1 NIVFNSIE
9 CSLRGKVFS
18 KIDCQRASQQT
29 LNIDITIGDQPADNI
44 FGICELTVVPKGQR
58 MIMPLK
64 DFKMDFCH
72 LKRNSKAKSM
82 LGSYYR
88 AVNRSAVMPPGDCPF
103 SSVSIHV
110 LYMSL
115 KNYI

>member
-1 NIVFNSIE
+1 
-9 CSLRGKVFS
+9 
-18 KIDCQRASQQT
+18 
-29 LNIDITIGDQPADNI
+29 
-44 FGICELTVVPKGQR
+44 
-58 MIMPLK
+58 MPLK

-103 SSVSIHV
+103 SSNTNI
-110 LYMSL
+110 LLRGLTIEQDIPQFMPEA
-115 KNYI
+115 NYTFKGKYYANKELGLVMKITGGFYINDSNSTI